1 MLLGHCAES
10 LNCFLEHINT
20 DHPTVK
26 FTAAYS
32 YDIINYLNLKASR
45 SGGKL
50 ETDYVKFTNTHQYL
64 QKPILSI
71 QLIKKTSILY
81 SQALRPNGIKSRVS
95 LLSIEISLNLLI
107 NLLRIYIFSYAKWD
121 FQEPQDLDNWNKS
134 LSWRIDFVEFW
145 LIEKCAIFKKLL
157 VWSTLNFY

>member
-20 DHPTVK
+20 DHPTIK
-26 FTAAYS
+26 FTATYS
-32 YDIINYLNLKASR
+32 YDIINYLNLKASH

-71 QLIKKTSILY
+71 QLIKNTSILY

-121 FQEPQDLDNWNKS
+121 FQEPQDLDN
-134 LSWRIDFVEFW
+134 
-145 LIEKCAIFKKLL
+145 
-157 VWSTLNFY
+157 

>member
-20 DHPTVK
+20 DHPTIK

-121 FQEPQDLDNWNKS
+121 FQESQDLDNWNKS
-134 LSWRIDFVEFW
+134 LSWRIDFVEF
-145 LIEKCAIFKKLL
+145 
-157 VWSTLNFY
+157 